1 MVRFYDKEY
10 HTMTQYNDVVE
21 LQKEILDKEQADKSV
36 TSIDTRYE
44 NGKWI
49 QQTISYAS
57 GKKVTEFR
65 DTRKKTI
72 EEYYGEN

>member
-1 MVRFYDKEY
+1 
-10 HTMTQYNDVVE
+10 MTQYNDVVE

-49 QQTISYAS
+49 QQTIFYAS